1 MELGEDFTP
10 NTSFW
15 GRIMEFFR
23 NLFEKFRNFSA
34 VSSDEEEIREEKYE
48 LGTVDRV

>member
-1 MELGEDFTP
+1 MELRRGFHTEHFIL
-10 NTSFW
+10 